1 MLINIALDA
10 MGGDNAPQAACE
22 GAVEALKEFGD
33 IAVTL
38 FGKQEEIQ
46 KYIPEN
52 EPRLTVV
59 DCPEEIPMD
68 EEQPML
74 AARRMKQSSMVM
86 AVNAVKEGRCAAF
99 VSAGSTGA
107 IMACG
112 ILYARR
118 IKGIDR
124 PAIATML
131 PGSTHP
137 FLLID
142 SGANVD
148 CSPANLNQFALMG
161 CTYMEKVAGVEKAV
175 AGLVNNGTEDCK
187 GNQQTKEAHQL
198 MKAQDQYEFY
208 GNLEAR
214 EIPFSPCNVV
224 ACDGFVGNVIL
235 KYTEGLAKALT
246 GMLKETIMES
256 GTRAKLGGLLLKPAL
271 ATFKKKMNADEYG
284 GAPLLGVNAP
294 MIKAHGSSNATAFK
308 NALRQA
314 KLMVETNVTDTI
326 RTALEKLAEP
336 EA

>member
-1 MLINIALDA
+1 MRINIALDA
-10 MGGDNAPQAACE
+10 MGGDNAPAAACE
-22 GAVEALKEFGD
+22 GAVEALREMPD
-33 IAVTL
+33 ISVTL
-38 FGKQEEIQ
+38 FGKQQEII

-52 EPRLTVV
+52 EFGDRLHIT
-59 DCPEEIPMD
+59 DCAEAIPMD

-74 AARRMKQSSMVM
+74 AARRMKDSSMVKAIQ
-86 AVNAVKEGRCAAF
+86 AVAAGECDAF

-118 IKGIDR
+118 MKGIDR
-124 PAIATML
+124 PAIATVL

-137 FLLID
+137 FLLMD

-161 CTYMEKVAGVEKAV
+161 CAYMEKVVGVKKPI
-175 AGLVNNGTEDCK
+175 AGLVNNGTEECK

-198 MKAQDQYEFY
+198 MKAQDKYEFY

-224 ACDGFVGNVIL
+224 VCDGFVGNVIL

-256 GTRAKLGGLLLKPAL
+256 GLRAKLGGLLLKPAL
-271 ATFKKKMNADEYG
+271 GKFKKKMSADEYG
-284 GAPLLGVNAP
+284 GAPLLGVNAA

-314 KLMVETNVTDTI
+314 KVMAETDVTGTI
-326 RTALEKLAEP
+326 RNALTQLDI
-336 EA
+336 